1 MLNANHDGAF
11 TDITDAVFFDV
22 DGDKDQDLYIVH
34 GGNEYQEGNPLLSD
48 LLLCNDGKGNFSRLI
63 TPLISHNGSCA
74 RPCDFDKDG
83 DIDLFVGSRSV
94 PGFYGLSPESYLL
107 KNDGRGH
114 LTIVEESDIGKAGMV
129 TDAKWFDYDMDG
141 DQDLAITGEWMNI
154 RLYRNENGHFTDVSS
169 QAELEKTSGWWNCIY
184 AGDIDLDGDPDL
196 ICGNLGLNSILKAS
210 ENQPLEMYV
219 NDFDNNGTPDQIIC
233 SYENGRSY
241 PFASFDELGKQ
252 IPMLRAKYTSYSD
265 FGGKTTEEIFG
276 MNMLQSCLYKSA
288 VTLESCIFINEGNG
302 KFSKAALPGEAQFS
316 PVRGILVKDF
326 NNDSIPDIV
335 LSGNDY
341 SAVPSIGRYDAGFG
355 LFIPGIKGNPMTAFK
370 PSESGLIIKG
380 DARRIITMKIAG
392 KTHLIAGINSDSIR
406 VFRVNQ

>member
-1 MLNANHDGAF
+1 
-11 TDITDAVFFDV
+11 
-22 DGDKDQDLYIVH
+22 
-34 GGNEYQEGNPLLSD
+34 
-48 LLLCNDGKGNFSRLI
+48 
-63 TPLISHNGSCA
+63 
-74 RPCDFDKDG
+74 
-83 DIDLFVGSRSV
+83 
-94 PGFYGLSPESYLL
+94 
-107 KNDGRGH
+107 
-114 LTIVEESDIGKAGMV
+114 MV
-129 TDAKWFDYDMDG
+129 TDAVWFDYDMDG

-154 RLYRNENGHFTDVSS
+154 KIFRNENGHFTDVSS
-169 QAELEKTSGWWNCIY
+169 QADLEKTSGWWNCIY
-184 AGDIDLDGDPDL
+184 SVDIDLDGDRDL

-210 ENQPLEMYV
+210 EKEPLEMYV

-252 IPMLRAKYTSYSD
+252 IPMLRAKYTRYSE

-276 MNMLQSCLYKSA
+276 MNMLQSCLHKMA
-288 VTLESCIFINEGNG
+288 VMLESCIFINEGNG
-302 KFSKAALPGEAQFS
+302 KFSKSVLPGEAQFS
-316 PVRGILVKDF
+316 PIRGILAKDF

-355 LFIPGIKGNPMTAFK
+355 IFMPGIKGPPLKAFR

-380 DARRIITMKIAG
+380 DSRRMVTMKISG
-392 KTHLIAGINSDSIR
+392 ITHVIAAINSDSIQ

>member
-1 MLNANHDGAF
+1 
-11 TDITDAVFFDV
+11 
-22 DGDKDQDLYIVH
+22 
-34 GGNEYQEGNPLLSD
+34 
-48 LLLCNDGKGNFSRLI
+48 
-63 TPLISHNGSCA
+63 
-74 RPCDFDKDG
+74 
-83 DIDLFVGSRSV
+83 
-94 PGFYGLSPESYLL
+94 
-107 KNDGRGH
+107 
-114 LTIVEESDIGKAGMV
+114 
-129 TDAKWFDYDMDG
+129 
-141 DQDLAITGEWMNI
+141 
-154 RLYRNENGHFTDVSS
+154 
-169 QAELEKTSGWWNCIY
+169 
-184 AGDIDLDGDPDL
+184 
-196 ICGNLGLNSILKAS
+196 
-210 ENQPLEMYV
+210 
-219 NDFDNNGTPDQIIC
+219 
-233 SYENGRSY
+233 
-241 PFASFDELGKQ
+241 
-252 IPMLRAKYTSYSD
+252 
-265 FGGKTTEEIFG
+265 